1 MEGTEVKIFRFKKG
15 NLLCFIAAED
25 YEEAKMLAEK
35 VFNNDP
41 EGVKIYKKTKARLIY
56 MEDLDEM
63 LSMDDLFRML
73 IQEVE
78 QGKGGLT
85 N

>member
-1 MEGTEVKIFRFKKG
+1 MEGTEVKIYRFKKD
-15 NLLCFIAAED
+15 NLLCIIAAED

-35 VFNNDP
+35 VFSDDP
-41 EGVKIYKKTKARLIY
+41 EGIKIYKRIKARVIY
-56 MEDLDEM
+56 VEDLNEI
-63 LSMDDLFRML
+63 LSLNDLFNML

-78 QGKGGLT
+78 KGKGAM

>member
-1 MEGTEVKIFRFKKG
+1 MDGVEVKVYRFQKG
-15 NLLCFIAAED
+15 NLLAIIASED

-35 VFNNDP
+35 AFNTDP
-41 EGVKIYKKTKARLIY
+41 EGVRIYKKTKARLIY
-56 MEDLDEM
+56 MEDLDEL
-63 LSMDDLFRML
+63 LSFDDVFRML

-78 QGKGGLT
+78 KEKGGLT

>member
-1 MEGTEVKIFRFKKG
+1 MEGTEVKVYRFQKG
-15 NLLCFIAAED
+15 KLLAIIASED
-25 YEEAKMLAEK
+25 YDEAKTLAEK
-35 VFNNDP
+35 VFNQDP
-41 EGVKIYKKTKARLIY
+41 EGVRIYKKTKARLIY

-78 QGKGGLT
+78 QQKGGLT

>member
-1 MEGTEVKIFRFKKG
+1 MEGTEVKIYRFQKG
-15 NLLCFIAAED
+15 KLLAIIASED
-25 YEEAKMLAEK
+25 YEEAKALAEK

-41 EGVKIYKKTKARLIY
+41 EGIKIYKKTKARVIY
-56 MEDLDEM
+56 VEDLDEL
-63 LSMDDLFRML
+63 LSLDDMFNML

-78 QGKGGLT
+78 KGKGAM